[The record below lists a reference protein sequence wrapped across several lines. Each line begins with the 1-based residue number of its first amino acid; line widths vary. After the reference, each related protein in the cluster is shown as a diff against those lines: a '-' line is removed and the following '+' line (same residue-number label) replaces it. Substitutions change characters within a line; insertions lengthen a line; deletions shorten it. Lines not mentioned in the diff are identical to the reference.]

1 MYLLNEMVVFAKV
14 VQTRGF
20 SAAARELGLTT
31 SAVSRHVQRLE
42 QHLGGRLLVRTTRQL
57 APTELGQQVAQ
68 LCQRI
73 VEEARDIE
81 GLGNQYRQ
89 TPQGKLT
96 ISAPVSLGQRWVAPL
111 LAGFS
116 RAYPEVTVVLNLLDR
131 FVDMIEE
138 DYDLVLRISR
148 DLPPGLAVRPLQPV
162 RYILIAAPDYLA
174 QAGVPQHPSG
184 LAAHQFILFGYGEF
198 GGDWLLR
205 SASGEKVKVQVE
217 PRMTVNNSLAML
229 TIAEQGSGITLLP
242 DYIAADSLASGKVQQ
257 LLNDWE
263 FEHSYAP
270 RNIVAAWHP
279 TRHLPLKARVF
290 IDYLS
295 AHPYH
300 QTHQTDQNNQTDQT
314 EV

>member
-1 MYLLNEMVVFAKV
+1 MYLLNEMAVFAKV

-300 QTHQTDQNNQTDQT
+300 QTHQTDQNNQT